1 MMTRINASIAFDK
14 RLWRQDIA
22 AWAIADLIRGGL
34 LSSQEELA
42 ERLSALGFTATQA
55 AISRDLD
62 QLGAVKLRRD
72 GRII

>member
-1 MMTRINASIAFDK
+1 MRRSPSTKGCGARTS
-14 RLWRQDIA
+14 RRG
-22 AWAIADLIRGGL
+22 AIADLIRGGL